1 MEIPIE
7 KLTQEQWEVFEALNA
22 QKDDFLMK
30 SNVSLL
36 RAPVQLSMGDK
47 T

>member
-22 QKDDFLMK
+22 QKDDYEEL
-30 SNVSLL
+30 
-36 RAPVQLSMGDK
+36 GDDFIFEDIANQNDN